1 MQTMTLGEA
10 AEFLKM
16 SSEALRVKA
25 KNKQIPG
32 AKLGKR
38 WVFIREDLE
47 ALLRGGY
54 DQPRQASQKGDDVC
68 PSMSEATRSGVVS
81 QRQAASAILLIKP

>member
-25 KNKQIPG
+25 KNKQITG
-32 AKLGKR
+32 TKLGKR
-38 WVFIREDLE
+38 WVFIQEDLE
-47 ALLRGGY
+47 ALLRGNTFWCRFTTPGGERHSP
-54 DQPRQASQKGDDVC
+54 D
-68 PSMSEATRSGVVS
+68 
-81 QRQAASAILLIKP
+81 